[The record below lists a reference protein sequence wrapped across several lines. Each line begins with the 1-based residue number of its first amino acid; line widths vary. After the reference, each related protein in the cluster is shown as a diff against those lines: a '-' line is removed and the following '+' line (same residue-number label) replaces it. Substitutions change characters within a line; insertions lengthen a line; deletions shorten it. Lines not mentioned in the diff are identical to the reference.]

1 VTGRNGNPAK
11 LGENPAKLGENPA
24 KLGETRGGLGRAY
37 PYAKHRD
44 STSKPSVDFSL
55 VLYSTP
61 YGVLIAGGC
70 ANAAPPLKNNGD
82 PSRLGLSP
90 TCQGWALPVSV
101 QPGRLLTYPTA
112 PRGACLFFPCSCA
125 VPPQFLGASPVLSGC
140 SAAVPGPWHLERPGS
155 GVNGCAPP
163 LTDSRVRVRRFG
175 RHGGV
180 IRVRGAAVDLYRRG
194 AGRRGALS
202 QSRPGARGDTPHPCD
217 RSPVGSPPISR
228 LERVLALSDAR
239 ANPCSPPYPSLPC
252 IR

>member
-1 VTGRNGNPAK
+1 MDLRGVGVFLSAFPTTDYRGDFPSQPSQPPSGGGAGLRYRCAPALGITTKQPPAK
-11 LGENPAKLGENPA
+11 
-24 KLGETRGGLGRAY
+24 R
-37 PYAKHRD
+37 
-44 STSKPSVDFSL
+44 
-55 VLYSTP
+55 
-61 YGVLIAGGC
+61 
-70 ANAAPPLKNNGD
+70 D
-82 PSRLGLSP
+82 PSRSGLSP
-90 TCQGWALPVSV
+90 TCQGWAPPVSV
-101 QPGRLLTYPTA
+101 PPGRLLTYPTA
-112 PRGACLFFPCSCA
+112 RRGACLFFPCSCA

-155 GVNGCAPP
+155 GVNGCAPS